1 MEQSLL
7 TAEQQRVMHNFDRR
21 QWRRNSKW
29 AKNRRVVHDVDRVGG
44 RDISYLLYNPN
55 STKGVREQLDA
66 WLFLDDKERD
76 VAEKMYEGY
85 NQVGAAEIL
94 GVSRATVCRRWKSL
108 KSKLLANGYGHG
120 VPDCEEEE

>member
-1 MEQSLL
+1 M
-7 TAEQQRVMHNFDRR
+7 TVEQQRVMHNFDRR

-55 STKGVREQLDA
+55 SRVGVKEQLEE
-66 WLFLDDKERD
+66 WSFLTPGDRRIASLHFD
-76 VAEKMYEGY
+76 GW
-85 NQVGAAEIL
+85 NQGEIAAEL

-120 VPDCEEEE
+120 IPDCEEEE